1 MAAEEARKEE
11 VKNEA
16 KEEEAKKEQVKDDAK
31 EEEAK
36 KEQVKGE
43 AKQEEAKKQ
52 EEVEIEL
59 VSDTTAF
66 KLSKEC
72 ATETFYG
79 SGDNIPPSL
88 LEKKKRQYAKWKQV
102 QIEKGKIL
110 KKGKWSKQL
119 DSIDET
125 TKATKKDTTEI
136 KATTKDI
143 QIKTDQLL
151 DEQKALPEKLFE
163 AIDKKNKA
171 VYGKPRDQVDM
182 ALHLA
187 SQQVPVKVLNA
198 ILSDCGTNM
207 KGSKMDKAKWIAD
220 KAKEKPEEITALLE
234 KHATS
239 EPPAKRQRRV
249 SDWARK
255 AGGDIDEERE
265 LADKRRL
272 QNIAACPELHD
283 GFEDIEFP
291 DEAKEVKKA
300 EKQKEKETKAAEKE
314 KEKEVKKAEKQ
325 KEKETKAAE
334 KEKEKEVNAAEKE
347 EQMKEAKLA
356 ADAKQAELQE
366 AKLAVKAKEQEAK
379 EAKLAA
385 KATKG
390 KGKGRGKGK
399 GKGKAEV
406 NPDVDSVVQ
415 SP

>member
-16 KEEEAKKEQVKDDAK
+16 KEEEAKQEQVKDDAK

-255 AGGDIDEERE
+255 AGGDIERRSFE
-265 LADKRRL
+265 ACTRERPSARTSSKSREAGPLLKSV
-272 QNIAACPELHD
+272 QNQSVANSSEQLIGEQLNIVYFQSHSWPLPEYSSDCRHNECI
-283 GFEDIEFP
+283 F
-291 DEAKEVKKA
+291 
-300 EKQKEKETKAAEKE
+300 T
-314 KEKEVKKAEKQ
+314 
-325 KEKETKAAE
+325 
-334 KEKEKEVNAAEKE
+334 
-347 EQMKEAKLA
+347 
-356 ADAKQAELQE
+356 
-366 AKLAVKAKEQEAK
+366 
-379 EAKLAA
+379 
-385 KATKG
+385 
-390 KGKGRGKGK
+390 
-399 GKGKAEV
+399 
-406 NPDVDSVVQ
+406 S
-415 SP
+415 